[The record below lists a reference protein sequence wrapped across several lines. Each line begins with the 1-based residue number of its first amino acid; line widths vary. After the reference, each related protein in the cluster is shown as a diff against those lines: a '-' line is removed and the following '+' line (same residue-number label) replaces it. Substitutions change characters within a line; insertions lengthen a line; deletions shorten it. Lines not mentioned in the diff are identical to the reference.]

1 MNGDEG
7 IGRTE
12 GSGEP
17 AEDRAQREVK
27 LLRIAA
33 HDLRAPLA
41 NVRSYADLALASKQ
55 PLEPRVQRALS
66 VIRRNA
72 DRALGMVEDAI
83 ESLRMDRGGLP
94 AEPEPTP
101 LMPAMEK
108 ALTRSRDRAEP
119 SRADLI
125 LELPSSLPEVIA
137 EQERLQRVLYAPLEH
152 LLARAEGG
160 QVVLR
165 GHTDR
170 GLFVI
175 TWLATPGD
183 ALAPTPFGR
192 ASRMLSEGHMEDPVR
207 LDLVRRLVDAWGGEL
222 STWESDGG
230 AARGFR
236 LQLLLAKRTDGQ
248 LLAD

>member
-7 IGRTE
+7 AAGT
-12 GSGEP
+12 SDGEE
-17 AEDRAQREVK
+17 AAGDRAQREVR

-55 PLEPRVQRALS
+55 PLEPRVRRALS

-101 LMPAMEK
+101 LLPAMEK
-108 ALTRSRDRAEP
+108 ALARARDRAEP
-119 SRADLI
+119 SRADLR
-125 LELPSSLPEVIA
+125 LSLPGTLPLVLA
-137 EQERLQRVLYAPLEH
+137 EQERLPRILYAPLEH
-152 LLARAEGG
+152 LLARAESGE
-160 QVVLR
+160 VLVR
-165 GHTDR
+165 GREDR
-170 GLFVI
+170 GTFVI

-183 ALAPTPFGR
+183 ALAPSPFGR
-192 ASRMLSEGHMEDPVR
+192 AERMLSEGHMEDPVR
-207 LDLVRRLVDAWGGEL
+207 LDLARRLVDAWGGEL
-222 STWESDGG
+222 STHEEDAG
-230 AARGFR
+230 ASRGFR
-236 LQLLLAKRTDGQ
+236 LTLLLAQRDDGQ